1 MVRLATARALGH
13 PPDPLAAAPGL
24 LELSSKLDMVLERL
38 SWAPGDWSS
47 SSSSPSGTW
56 ASSTPSPLRAEAA
69 EFWPAEPYFDELLG
83 SSTEVSV
90 PAQKFVDVPQFEYSG
105 IQAKEPL
112 PKLAQWSSTAGT
124 LPCQE
129 APGDV
134 HDHEAHD
141 VAPGVPPSG
150 LEAREADRAA
160 LRPDP
165 EVQDDAPGARSLEP
179 EARDAARGALRPDT
193 EAQDVI
199 PGARSPEPEIRDAAR
214 DDLCIAPEPREA
226 ARDALCPAPPG
237 PLAESPAHEEPENAQ
252 AEENAVSEV
261 GIGTL
266 LPYSEP
272 VDNEVCSRCSC
283 AIAPDDC
290 LEDGPLGTLPS
301 TFYGPDPMCRL
312 CFEKEFPDVQS
323 EVDTTQLDSQI
334 RVALRLRRLLDEAGL
349 CSANLKLWLDRSFEL
364 KRKREWLKESSVLA
378 VSLKLQELCTEGLS
392 RLEAA

>member
-150 LEAREADRAA
+150 LEAREADRA
-160 LRPDP
+160 
-165 EVQDDAPGARSLEP
+165 
-179 EARDAARGALRPDT
+179 
-193 EAQDVI
+193 
-199 PGARSPEPEIRDAAR
+199 
-214 DDLCIAPEPREA
+214 
-226 ARDALCPAPPG
+226 ALCPAPPG